1 MAGRPRDV
9 RSRVVSSVDEQF
21 HEVEGG
27 ATWDAEPR
35 IDRSSLLRKRALL
48 ALPAVVLGVMVAF
61 YLSEYNRSVPPE
73 GAPAPPSQESPEEA
87 DPPPAPA
94 VSGSGAAAPE
104 RFAAPAAMTPP
115 TDAAGPGAATGGP
128 TAGAAAPSPE
138 APHVRLVTL
147 GYSATPRLR
156 IAALMINGGLPVM
169 LHEGESNRGIEISS
183 ILSDRVYFRYA
194 GHTYVAN
201 LK

>member
-1 MAGRPRDV
+1 
-9 RSRVVSSVDEQF
+9 VSSVDAPLQEI
-21 HEVEGG
+21 ENG
-27 ATWDAEPR
+27 ATPDAELR
-35 IDRSSLLRKRALL
+35 TDRSSLLRKRALL
-48 ALPAVVLGVMVAF
+48 ALPAVVLGVMVAI
-61 YLSEYNRSVPPE
+61 YLSEYDRSAPPE
-73 GAPAPPSQESPEEA
+73 GAPAPPRQESPEEA
-87 DPPPAPA
+87 AAPPAPA

-115 TDAAGPGAATGGP
+115 TDASGPGTTTGGP

-156 IAALMINGGLPVM
+156 VAALMINGGLPVM
-169 LHEGESNRGIEISS
+169 LHEGEKNGGIEVSS